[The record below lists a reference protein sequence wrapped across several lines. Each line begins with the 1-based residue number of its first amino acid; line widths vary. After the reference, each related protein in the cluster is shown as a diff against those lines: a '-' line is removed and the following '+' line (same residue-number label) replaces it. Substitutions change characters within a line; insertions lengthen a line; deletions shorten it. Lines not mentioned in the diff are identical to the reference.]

1 MTDTAAR
8 PHTPP
13 APTVSPTAATPEPAL
28 PPGPPLPRWLQTIVF
43 GRFRPAYT
51 RLLRRRYGD
60 VFTVRIMPGRD
71 FVMVAD
77 PALVKTVFTGS
88 TSVLHAGEG
97 NAILEP
103 AMGDRSVLLVDE
115 ADHVRIRKLLMP
127 AFHGAPL
134 QGYRE
139 VVTRLAREN
148 AERWPVGE
156 AFASHDLTTEV
167 TRDIILSVVFGVTD
181 PARLAALTPPVDRIV
196 TTSLL
201 VTLGLQSPT
210 LAKLPPWRGYAG
222 VAARLDEL
230 LYAEI
235 RERREVPDLAER
247 TDVLSQLVRQND
259 DGGGLTDK
267 EIRDNLITL
276 LLAGHETTATSLAW
290 TFHELARRPDVQARA
305 RRAADTGD
313 DAYLEAVLKE
323 ALRVRPV
330 IWEVA
335 RLTTAPFTVGGVTVP
350 RGVRV
355 MPVIG
360 LVQLDAEH
368 FPDPH
373 RFDPARFL
381 GANPAPNTWIP
392 FGGGTRRCLGASFS
406 LMESVIVLRE
416 VLQRFELT
424 APDPRPEAAL
434 PRNVTLTP
442 AKGGRVVATRR

>member
-1 MTDTAAR
+1 MTDTVVPPR
-8 PHTPP
+8 QRTTPD
-13 APTVSPTAATPEPAL
+13 PEPAL
-28 PPGPPLPRWLQTIVF
+28 PPGAPLPRWAQTVVF
-43 GRFRPAYT
+43 GRFRPQFT
-51 RLLRRRYGD
+51 RWLRRRHGD
-60 VFTVRIMPGRD
+60 VYTIRIMPGRD
-71 FVMVAD
+71 FVVVAD
-77 PALVKTVFTGS
+77 PALIKTVFTGS

-97 NAILEP
+97 NNILEP

-134 QGYRE
+134 NGYRD
-139 VVTRLAREN
+139 VVTRLAKEN
-148 AERWPVGE
+148 VERWPTGR
-156 AFASHDLTTEV
+156 AFATHDFTTEV
-167 TRDIILSVVFGVTD
+167 TRDIILTVVFGVTD
-181 PARLAALTPPVDRIV
+181 PERLAALTPPVDRIV
-196 TTSLL
+196 TSSLL
-201 VTLGLQSPT
+201 VTLGMQSPV
-210 LAKLPPWRGYAG
+210 LKKLPPWSGYG
-222 VAARLDEL
+222 DVAARLDEL

-235 RERREVPDLAER
+235 AERRIASDLADR
-247 TDVLSQLVRQND
+247 TDVLSQLIRQ
-259 DGGGLTDK
+259 GEGGLSDK

-305 RRAADTGD
+305 RQAAEEGD
-313 DAYLEAVLKE
+313 GAYLEAVLKE

-335 RLTTAPFTVGGVTVP
+335 RLTKAPFLVGEHLVP
-350 RGVRV
+350 AGVRI
-355 MPVIG
+355 MPAIG
-360 LVQLDAEH
+360 LVQLDPEL

-373 RFDPARFL
+373 RFDPQRFL

-406 LMESVIVLRE
+406 LMESEIILRE
-416 VLQRFELT
+416 VLLRYELT

>member
-1 MTDTAAR
+1 MTDTVVPIR
-8 PHTPP
+8 RTTP
-13 APTVSPTAATPEPAL
+13 ATREPAL
-28 PPGPPLPRWLQTIVF
+28 PPGAPLPRLVQTVVF
-43 GRFRPAYT
+43 GRFRPAFT
-51 RLLRRRYGD
+51 RWLRRRHGD
-60 VFTVRIMPGRD
+60 VYSIRIMPGRD
-71 FVMVAD
+71 FVVVAD

-97 NAILEP
+97 NNILEP

-115 ADHVRIRKLLMP
+115 ADHLRIRKLLMP

-134 QGYRE
+134 NGYRE
-139 VVTRLAREN
+139 VVTRVAKEN
-148 AERWPVGE
+148 VERWPVGRT
-156 AFASHDLTTEV
+156 FAAHDFTTEV
-167 TRDIILSVVFGVTD
+167 TRDIILTVVFGVTD

-196 TTSLL
+196 NASLL
-201 VTLGLQSPT
+201 VTLGLQS
-210 LAKLPPWRGYAG
+210 AKLKVLPPWRGYAG
-222 VAARLDEL
+222 VAAELDEL

-235 RERREVPDLAER
+235 AERRTVPDLAER
-247 TDVLSQLVRQND
+247 TDVLSQLIRQRD
-259 DGGGLTDK
+259 AGDGLSDK

-305 RRAADTGD
+305 RQAADEGD

-335 RLTTAPFTVGGVTVP
+335 RLTKEPFLVGEHLVP
-350 RGVRV
+350 AGVRI
-355 MPVIG
+355 MPAIG
-360 LVQLDAEH
+360 LVQLDPEN

-373 RFDPARFL
+373 RFDPSRFL
-381 GANPAPNTWIP
+381 GQNPAPNTWIP
-392 FGGGTRRCLGASFS
+392 FGGGTRRCLGAAFS
-406 LMESVIVLRE
+406 LMESVIILRE
-416 VLQRFELT
+416 ALLRYELT

-442 AKGGRVVATRR
+442 AKGCRLVARRR